1 MSDKINHDYIKGAI
15 TVLKKSASIPLMSN
29 VSIDATLLDIWQS
42 WNSNILSIF
51 LLARVL
57 FLCLGLL
64 RRQGED
70 LELVGRETF
79 AVNVLGVDDNDVIS
93 ERVQVVGGKG
103 SLVAANLLKMKQKLR
118 AFLTLALFCQR
129 QKKKKKYLVTQP
141 QICVYSKLSCST
153 LNAKKM

>member
-15 TVLKKSASIPLMSN
+15 TVLKKRASIPLMSN

-57 FLCLGLL
+57 LLGLGLL

-118 AFLTLALFCQR
+118 AFLILALFCQR
-129 QKKKKKYLVTQP
+129 QKKKKKIFSHTTSNL
-141 QICVYSKLSCST
+141 CL
-153 LNAKKM
+153 